1 MHSIHVTHRESNRL
15 YSKQQSVFAATAVS
29 LHTTMK
35 VLSIALVLTTLLAL
49 TSAVPGPRSF
59 QSGFQARDSEV
70 VSLQHLINAL
80 KMTGNGL
87 DEGTYKFLKY
97 VAYIIMLCP

>member
-35 VLSIALVLTTLLAL
+35 VLSIALVLTALLAL
-49 TSAVPGPRSF
+49 TSTVPGPRSF
-59 QSGFQARDSEV
+59 PSGFQARDSV